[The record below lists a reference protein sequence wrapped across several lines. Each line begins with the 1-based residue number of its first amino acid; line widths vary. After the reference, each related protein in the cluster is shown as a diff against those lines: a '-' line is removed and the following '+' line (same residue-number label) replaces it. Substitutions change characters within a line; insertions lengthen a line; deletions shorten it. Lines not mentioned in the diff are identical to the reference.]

1 MGPVNAPV
9 NALRAR
15 ESALP
20 VSPKTAL
27 AAIAPEIAA
36 GVASLRPVAPPAAEI
51 AEIAEIA
58 ETPVPTGS
66 DIILSV
72 DAPIHTGPLMG
83 GGAAAVAGAPAVS
96 ASGLFSK
103 APASPRPTSAAGA
116 KAASAA
122 VKATAAGASTPAPT
136 PEVVNSGQY
145 SEPKRSESPQWMLEY
160 ATKRAQ
166 RSRRAASPT
175 PLPSDVPA
183 VSEWQKEMVRS
194 GGAATIAVAV
204 AEGEAAAVARATAEL
219 AARAAA
225 GGANPDDAKDLLRAY
240 QLRSDAPDDARDDAN
255 EGGNLHAQQL
265 RSGAPGDA
273 DGDGRF
279 EDARDDADEG
289 GKFAVQLAR
298 HEGGEFK
305 VKIQTPPADLAGGD
319 VASNL
324 FDSVKNA
331 NTDMF
336 GAPVS
341 ALEASLVEARTALA
355 ASDMEQRELALQHE
369 LEEVLSQLRAAAQ
382 REAELEHTWERIRE
396 ARAHLK
402 QAAEAAEA
410 DTAAASNPVAMAA
423 LAAKAWGVLS
433 YWNEARQVPVRSV
446 FHKWK
451 EATGFDGSGGAA
463 VVGGSAPDADGGTL
477 PPLGMWT
484 GSRKGSLLEQLA
496 RSAVPSSIASH
507 VADAQTK
514 ETALEAAA
522 SGSLLIDLQRY
533 KQRLVVSMLTEQHA
547 RTMLATMTSSYDD
560 LAEQAR
566 QLRGEVAR
574 LEELLSTEK
583 TSTAEVVSAA
593 EKQVALAK
601 AELKASAG
609 IDAAELKKLKD
620 AAAEMEQLKV
630 SSDMSR
636 AMQKKLKAD
645 LEKRDKEIEEM
656 RSACIKLRQEV
667 KLAEEMAAEAQAT
680 ANVGAGAVA
689 EAAEERRAAKR
700 KSLMQLQAMNSQEQL
715 EDSLRRTSYSKLG
728 SCLAAGSF
736 SELSSAFGTWRAS
749 SIALAASEAIAE
761 LPPPSPTKLVHSPSK
776 YQDSAFLEEL
786 ASARAELEALHT
798 AHEAALAE
806 LEEHKRRNK
815 AASIITKM
823 GRAAKAAQKE
833 TLESAVADS
842 TASVASLQAGLDSA
856 QRALEAEKA
865 LAQELSEELS
875 VSKKERSAEVGALR
889 KQLQAAKAEAA
900 KLLDEKALAEQNA
913 AAELDAAVAAHEQ
926 RLARARTDEAS
937 PAGARRGARIC
948 TGAGGGGAPPS
959 SEELAE
965 LERLRQT
972 ASSASSELE
981 RLRQTVDTQLEAHR
995 EVAAREKEVRE
1006 TLELKELRL
1015 REEVQARHAEAA
1027 TAAELRRLLE
1037 ELRVELASEQGKQV
1051 ASGEAVRREKELLE
1065 ARYEVQIARLR
1076 EERAQ
1081 HEATVQREHAQHAAA
1096 AQREHSIQM
1105 KKLQEELFEA
1115 QKASSRAESSAER
1128 EQLASVAE
1136 VRSAAQAELKTAL
1149 EQALTAEATLEATRG
1164 AHRAELERRNAEAAQ
1179 RETALR
1185 EEMQRSHE
1193 RSLEAATEQLKMALE
1208 LQRADAQALRDE
1220 RAVLQASLRDRQSLV
1235 DETLDQLHQAQAE
1248 AREAHARASRIERE
1262 TSHLL
1267 GDRATSNSS
1276 DPNSDGGGGAA
1287 RALATANERLF
1298 NEIRELQLREQSH
1311 KDDVQRISTELRERA
1326 AAERAT
1332 LDAAHAKMLS
1342 ELGARH
1348 EAALRELAHANERL
1362 QAENKNVQAER
1373 LSSLEE
1379 AGRLHAE
1386 DEKLR
1391 AARQGQ
1397 LMELQA
1403 MHARQAEMFEAEK
1416 RRLDEAHRAALAT
1429 MRDKHEAAARQSHE
1443 EVEREK
1449 SKGRQ
1454 AESRW
1459 QAEAAE
1465 LRQRQAEAASA
1476 AAEAQRRASDALET
1490 ERAALGE
1497 VRRHFDAEKLKLESL
1512 SREHAKTTEAL
1523 AAATAEVDGLR
1534 AQLAEVMSDGGPLAA
1549 SWRTKQLATLER
1561 EKAALEQE
1569 VALLS
1574 ERLKMRDS
1582 ALERASN
1589 SINSLGSAA
1598 FMSSQAT
1605 FTSSQQSHDED
1616 DVAEEL
1622 GTALP
1627 ELRGPS
1633 PVPSKAR
1640 RLPERASFERSTRP
1654 EAPPSQPAPPL
1665 QQPNQMHAPVS
1676 VPTLFGEAP
1685 CPSTPGRKPPRPRAA
1700 PTPRASSPDKLAPRA
1715 EPTVGAVAST
1725 RGRTGA
1731 TPVPTTAP
1739 AGAGGDAGVSE
1750 TAVYALVVGV
1760 GGVVSCAGRDKDV
1773 RLLDPTDGCC
1783 LKRMVGHTER
1793 VWALA
1798 RTSEETLASGSAD
1811 KTIRLWRPSEGRC
1824 IGSFKGHKG
1833 AVMSLLTY
1841 RGLLISG
1848 SQDQTVRL
1856 WDLREGGCVGSLF
1869 QSGDAQS
1876 GASRERNA
1884 VHALAMARKDQ
1895 LAVGT
1900 WGGTVRLWD
1909 LHRSR
1914 CTATLD
1920 AHSGAI
1926 WSMLHAE
1933 GRLYTAG
1940 SDGVVKLWD
1949 TRTASPEPSGSL
1961 GSSATSGP
1969 LYTMVEKDGLL
1980 LTGGYDQLVKVWDT
1994 RMMRCLNELPGHAG
2008 SVRCLAF
2015 LDSRLLSGSTD
2026 GTVRLWDF
2034 DSLLAHDG
2042 TATGGTDGS
2051 VVGSPH
2057 ADETD
2062 ELADGFDALPAET
2075 PDGQVDD
2082 EDYEPN
2088 FATRR

>member
-1 MGPVNAPV
+1 

-36 GVASLRPVAPPAAEI
+36 GVASLRPVAPPTAEI

-66 DIILSV
+66 DIILS
-72 DAPIHTGPLMG
+72 
-83 GGAAAVAGAPAVS
+83 
-96 ASGLFSK
+96 
-103 APASPRPTSAAGA
+103 
-116 KAASAA
+116 AASAA

-183 VSEWQKEMVRS
+183 VSEWQKEM
-194 GGAATIAVAV
+194 
-204 AEGEAAAVARATAEL
+204 
-219 AARAAA
+219 
-225 GGANPDDAKDLLRAY
+225 
-240 QLRSDAPDDARDDAN
+240 LRSDAPDDARDDANEGGNLHAQQLRSGASGDARDDAN

-305 VKIQTPPADLAGGD
+305 VKIQTPPADLAGSD

-331 NTDMF
+331 FTGMF

-341 ALEASLVEARTALA
+341 ALEASLAEARTALA

-369 LEEVLSQLRAAAQ
+369 LEEVLGQLRAAAQ

-433 YWNEARQVPVRSV
+433 YWNEARQAPVRSV

-926 RLARARTDEAS
+926 RLARARTESQRALTRTQQEVKQAQQALAEAHASAQAQAEEVHRQLQAAQGHSGQLMDEIDALKTALRTAQADATAAAAAAAAAGQ
-937 PAGARRGARIC
+937 PATAPAPALPA
-948 TGAGGGGAPPS
+948 TAGAPPS

-995 EVAAREKEVRE
+995 EVAAREKEVRK

-1298 NEIRELQLREQSH
+1298 NEIRELQLREQSY

-1497 VRRHFDAEKLKLESL
+1497 VRRHLDAEKLKLDSL

-1534 AQLAEVMSDGGPLAA
+1534 AQLAE
-1549 SWRTKQLATLER
+1549 
-1561 EKAALEQE
+1561 
-1569 VALLS
+1569 
-1574 ERLKMRDS
+1574 
-1582 ALERASN
+1582 

-1622 GTALP
+1622 GTVLP

-1739 AGAGGDAGVSE
+1739 AGVGGDAGVSE